1 MPYVTVP
8 KDLTKVKSKVL
19 FNLTKRQL
27 ICFSLGLLID
37 VPLYFAAKEPLG
49 NSSAAMLMILT
60 MLPAFLFALY
70 EKNGQHLEVIIR
82 NMIRVL
88 VLRPKKRPYKTN
100 NFYAVIARQDTLDKE
115 VYRIHNRR
123 NSLDCLFECVRLIVI
138 IIYFSDFIRSICVKY
153 LPCFLFHINFLGVC
167 IKFLNHKFLELSLH
181 IVPVAI
187 SILEVFI
194 HFLEMRCRTYKVVE
208 LSTKA
213 VCQIESITD

>member
-27 ICFSLGLLID
+27 ICFSLGLVIG
-37 VPLYFAAKEPLG
+37 VPLYFATKEPLG

-100 NFYAVIARQDTLDKE
+100 NFYAVIERQNQLDKE
-115 VYRIHNRR
+115 VYRIVHP
-123 NSLDCLFECVRLIVI
+123 
-138 IIYFSDFIRSICVKY
+138 K
-153 LPCFLFHINFLGVC
+153 
-167 IKFLNHKFLELSLH
+167 
-181 IVPVAI
+181 
-187 SILEVFI
+187 
-194 HFLEMRCRTYKVVE
+194 
-208 LSTKA
+208 KA
-213 VCQIESITD
+213 VPRTAKRSQDSNRKGKADR